1 MKRIYTFGFAGLIVL
16 TLVLASWLLVIVPG
30 VASKTIQSEMAR
42 RSGRT
47 LLVNGGASLQ
57 FSPQLGVALHDVS
70 IPGASINSEP
80 VVVAKTLVLP
90 GSFLQLFSLQN
101 SNREVQLVEPV
112 FTLQIDAAGQP
123 NIIGIQA
130 ADETPIEVSPLRVR
144 FEHGVLKYLDEPNA
158 HRFTLTDIEGLVDLN
173 AQNETKINAA
183 MTVAGERTHIAASLK
198 SLTRA
203 FRDGSPLEF
212 NLDAAGASISYGG
225 RVVATQGV
233 DLAGQLRV
241 DTDNTARLSKWM
253 GLDFHGLAGNV
264 PFALTAALEANMSKI
279 KLGRSDVLI
288 SGMKAKGD
296 VSITHR
302 TAKPNIVMDMQFENL
317 NTDLFLDSKQSKN
330 WSEKPFDVDNFNMLD
345 VSYTLAATKMR
356 VGAFEAR
363 DVQIAGNL
371 SNGVLASTVN
381 SPNLGETK
389 IEFDSLATPE
399 KLNLELGLT
408 ISDATSFMRQFASM
422 NWYSGPM
429 ELNGKITAVGNNQA
443 AMIGALD
450 GQLEIKSNEA
460 VFKGVSLAALA
471 KKAAVQAITG
481 WNDGD
486 TEAVAF
492 SSKFI
497 LVDGIAT
504 VQENNVSAPGVKIST
519 TGDIDVLRQAINL
532 SAQIKNAGKPVQI
545 SVEGPWGKP
554 VIRAKDTQ

>member
-1 MKRIYTFGFAGLIVL
+1 MKRIYTFGFAGLIFL
-16 TLVLASWLLVIVPG
+16 ILAVSSWLLVIVPG

-80 VVVAKTLVLP
+80 IVVANTLVLP
-90 GSFLQLFSLQN
+90 GSFLQLFSLQI

-130 ADETPIEVSPLRVR
+130 ADVAQIEVSPLRVR

-173 AQNETKINAA
+173 AQNETKMNAA

-233 DLAGQLRV
+233 DLAGQLRM
-241 DTDNTARLSKWM
+241 DTDNMARLFKWM

-279 KLGRSDVLI
+279 KLARSDVLI

-296 VSITHR
+296 ISITHR
-302 TAKPNIVMDMQFENL
+302 TAKPNIVMDLKFENL
-317 NTDLFLDSKQSKN
+317 NTDLVLDSKQSKN
-330 WSEKPFDVDNFNMLD
+330 WSEKPFDVNNFNMLD

-363 DVQIAGNL
+363 DVQIAGSL

-389 IEFDSLATPE
+389 IEFDSRATPE

-408 ISDATSFMRQFASM
+408 ISDATSFMQQFASM

-429 ELNGKITAVGNNQA
+429 ELNGKIKAVGNNQA

-450 GQLEIKSNEA
+450 GRLEIKSNEA
-460 VFKGVSLAALA
+460 VLNGVSLSALTS
-471 KKAAVQAITG
+471 KAAVQPMTG
-481 WNDGD
+481 WDEGD
-486 TEAVAF
+486 TENVAF

-497 LVDGIAT
+497 LADGIAT
-504 VQENNVSAPGVKIST
+504 VQENIVSAPGVKIST

>member
-1 MKRIYTFGFAGLIVL
+1 MKRIYSFGFAGLIVL

-90 GSFLQLFSLQN
+90 GSFLQLFSLQI

-130 ADETPIEVSPLRVR
+130 ADETPTEVSPLRVR

-264 PFALTAALEANMSKI
+264 PFALTAALEANVSKI
-279 KLGRSDVLI
+279 QLGRSDVLI

-302 TAKPNIVMDMQFENL
+302 ATKPNIVMDMQFENL

-330 WSEKPFDVDNFNMLD
+330 WSEKPFDVNNFNMLD

-363 DVQIAGNL
+363 DVQIAGSL

-389 IEFDSLATPE
+389 IEFDSRATPD

-408 ISDATSFMRQFASM
+408 ISDATSFMQQFASM

-481 WNDGD
+481 WDDGD
-486 TEAVAF
+486 TEAIAF

-497 LVDGIAT
+497 LADGIAT
-504 VQENNVSAPGVKIST
+504 VQENSVSAPGVKIST